1 MKNVN
6 NEKVLSIL
14 DNDYQN
20 WIKVLK
26 TRYRQSQIKA
36 AIKVN
41 SELIQFYWSLG
52 RDIVKMKSEARW
64 GSGFYDSLSKDLREM
79 LPDSK
84 GFSPR
89 NLRATRQFYELFPE
103 DEIWQQVAAKM
114 QLLPWGHMLLL
125 LSKVNGNRDKAIFYI
140 QKTNENNWSRSM
152 LLNYLDSDLYER
164 SGKAINNFKMTLPN
178 AGNDL
183 SNDFIKN
190 PYNFTFLS
198 LEDKYT
204 EKEMK
209 EALIANIQSFLLE
222 LGTGFAYMGN
232 EYRLDVGGADQYID
246 MLFYN
251 TKVHA
256 YVVIEIKTTA
266 FKPEYVGQL
275 GTYVVAVDHMLR
287 TEKDEKTI
295 GILVC
300 KYDNATLAGYAL
312 ESSSQPI
319 GVSSYELSK
328 LIPEKFVSSFPTVEE
343 IENELS
349 KKEKNNE

>member
-1 MKNVN
+1 MNEV

-14 DNDYQN
+14 DSEYQN
-20 WIKVLK
+20 WVKELK
-26 TRYRQSQIKA
+26 ARYKQSQIKA

-41 SELIQFYWSLG
+41 SELVQFYWSLG

-64 GSGFYDSLSKDLREM
+64 GSKFYDSLSKDLREM

-84 GFSPR
+84 GFSKR
-89 NLRATRQFYELFPE
+89 NLRYARQFYELFPE
-103 DEIWQQVAAKM
+103 EEIGQQLVA
-114 QLLPWGHMLLL
+114 QLFMVPWGHIVFLLQYVGNDRI
-125 LSKVNGNRDKAIFYI
+125 KVLFYI
-140 QKTNENNWSRSM
+140 QKTIENNWSRSM
-152 LLNYLDSDLYER
+152 LLNYLDSNLYER

-178 AGNDL
+178 VDSDL
-183 SNDFIKN
+183 SNDILKN

-198 LEDKYT
+198 LEEKYT

-209 EALIANIQSFLLE
+209 KALVANIQNFLLE

-232 EYRLDVGGADQYID
+232 EYRLDVGGSDQYID

-256 YVVIEIKTTA
+256 YVVIEVKTTA

-300 KYDNATLAGYAL
+300 KYDNAVLAGYAL

-328 LIPEKFVSSFPTVEE
+328 LIPDEFKSSFPTVEE
-343 IENELS
+343 IENELN

>member
-1 MKNVN
+1 MKEVN

-14 DNDYQN
+14 DNEYQE
-20 WIKVLK
+20 WIKDLK
-26 TRYRQSQIKA
+26 TRYKQSQIKA

-41 SELIQFYWSLG
+41 SELVQFYWSLG
-52 RDIVKMKSEARW
+52 RDIVKMKSEAKW
-64 GSGFYDSLSKDLREM
+64 GSKFYDSLSKDLREM

-84 GFSPR
+84 GFSKR
-89 NLRATRQFYELFPE
+89 NLRYARQFYELFPE
-103 DEIWQQVAAKM
+103 DEIGQQLVA
-114 QLLPWGHMLLL
+114 QLFMVPWGHIVFLLQYVGNDRT
-125 LSKVNGNRDKAIFYI
+125 KVMFYI
-140 QKTNENNWSRSM
+140 QKTIENNWSRSM

-178 AGNDL
+178 ADSDL
-183 SNDFIKN
+183 SNDILKN
-190 PYNFTFLS
+190 PYNFTFLT
-198 LEDKYT
+198 LEEKYT

-209 EALIANIQSFLLE
+209 KALVANIQNFLLE

-232 EYRLDVGGADQYID
+232 EYRLDVGGSDQYID

-251 TKVHA
+251 AKVHA

-300 KYDNATLAGYAL
+300 KYKNDVLAGYAL

-328 LIPEKFVSSFPTVEE
+328 LIPEEFKSSFPTVEE

-349 KKEKNNE
+349 KKEKKQ